1 MIAAYLFLSI
11 TYVVTVAGLGGEP
24 DYEQR
29 FAQQAAQIETLL
41 KREDTVVKTLSGPAA
56 TRQAVGAAL
65 AQVAA
70 QAQPDD
76 SFALILIGHGTFDG
90 TEYKFNLPGPDF
102 TASEMAV
109 AIDKIRAGRQLVVN
123 TTSASGASL
132 HSFQHPKR
140 AVIAATKS
148 GTEKNAPVFAR
159 YFVEALR
166 DPAADFDKNEVV
178 TALEAYRY
186 ADQKTAAYYE
196 TQKRLATEHPMLE
209 DTGLGDGVR
218 TPSPDNGRGQAASR
232 FALVKLGAAQIAAAT
247 PEKKALLAK
256 KEQLET
262 SIDKLKYQ
270 KAAMPQEE
278 YKRTMQALLLE
289 LARLQEEIDK

>member
-1 MIAAYLFLSI
+1 MIAAYLLLST

-41 KREDTVVKTLSGPAA
+41 KNGDTVVKTFSGPAA
-56 TRQAVGAAL
+56 TRQAVSAAL

-70 QAQPDD
+70 EAKPDD
-76 SFALILIGHGTFDG
+76 AFALILIGHGTFDG
-90 TEYKFNLPGPDF
+90 SEYKFNLPGPDF
-102 TASEMAV
+102 TASEMGA
-109 AIDKIRAGRQLVVN
+109 ALDKIRAGRQLVVN

-132 HSFQHPKR
+132 PSFQHPKR

-166 DPAADFDKNEVV
+166 DPAADSDKNEAI

-196 TQKRLATEHPMLE
+196 TQKRLATEHPMIE
-209 DTGLGDGVR
+209 DTGVGDGVR
-218 TPSPDNGRGQAASR
+218 APSPDNGKGQAAGR
-232 FALVKLGAAQIAAAT
+232 FALVKLGAAQKAAAT
-247 PEKKALLAK
+247 PEKRALLAK
-256 KEQLET
+256 KEQVEI

-278 YKRTMQALLLE
+278 YKRTMQTLLLE
-289 LARLQEEIDK
+289 LARLQEEIDR